1 MKHLLVYKYYDDN
14 EHENRHEVVIIES
27 ENELHK
33 KVNDVTVEC
42 QGKFLEILFAGAVL
56 HEYEY
61 NPVEYVVKMKPKRK
75 AL

>member
-42 QGKFLEILFAGAVL
+42 QGKF
-56 HEYEY
+56 
-61 NPVEYVVKMKPKRK
+61 
-75 AL
+75 